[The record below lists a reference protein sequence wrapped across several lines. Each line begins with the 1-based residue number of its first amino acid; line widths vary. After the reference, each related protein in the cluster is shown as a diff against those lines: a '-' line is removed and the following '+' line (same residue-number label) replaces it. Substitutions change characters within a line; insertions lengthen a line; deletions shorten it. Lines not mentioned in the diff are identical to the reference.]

1 MSRITKFSQ
10 ITSSLPYPAQSR
22 GLLQSIHSSIVTAVC
37 EKGELTRKESRNV
50 IKLINTI
57 TYQCVQQESIS
68 WKKEDPLNFTN
79 LTVDEDTLQQV
90 LGNMYLVYRNI
101 NWKADEIDI
110 VAETQPEIA
119 NLVEKKLSGSEPIGE
134 KLSGSEPSEKNLS
147 GSEPVDEKL
156 SGSEP
161 IENKSAKSD
170 IENANVVTQQVPVY
184 VDATSNIAA
193 ELTPKEDL
201 YIQPPLVPRFNP
213 LHMVASKAIG
223 DCQYEIYESYPI
235 IPKKQNEISMTTDVN
250 RMTSKDLRN
259 LFPNRRICTRASV
272 MYEEQDHLEMHPIL
286 GLIIPIEGF
295 TRDQLIDNLIKYP
308 HIFRL
313 TKIVNNDIVS
323 FYTTVEIDGEL
334 QKITEIWNT
343 LPESKYIP
351 YNRDFVKEYVV
362 RRYLL
367 ERDVKGIHHKYPLFG
382 TLDPYLTLFT
392 TPNEYIQLGI
402 DDIDSLARSC
412 VRARVSYKQSRNPVI
427 RRLQNA

>member
-37 EKGELTRKESRNV
+37 EKGVLTRKESRNV
-50 IKLINTI
+50 IKLINTV
-57 TYQCVQQESIS
+57 TYRCIQQESIA
-68 WKKEDPLNFTN
+68 WKKEDPLNFTD
-79 LTVDEDTLQQV
+79 LTVDEDTLQQA
-90 LGNMYLVYRNI
+90 LGSMYLVYKNI
-101 NWKADEIDI
+101 NWKADEIEI
-110 VAETQPEIA
+110 VAETKLETTNQ
-119 NLVEKKLSGSEPIGE
+119 VDKKLSGSEPVE
-134 KLSGSEPSEKNLS
+134 KKSSES
-147 GSEPVDEKL
+147 V
-156 SGSEP
+156 
-161 IENKSAKSD
+161 

-184 VDATSNIAA
+184 VNVTSNIAA
-193 ELTPKEDL
+193 DLTPKEDL

-213 LHMVASKAIG
+213 VHMIVSRAIG

-272 MYEEQDHLEMHPIL
+272 MYEPQEHLEMHPIL
-286 GLIIPIEGF
+286 GLIIPVEGY

-313 TKIVNNDIVS
+313 SKVVNNELVS
-323 FYTTVEIDGEL
+323 FYTTVEINGEL
-334 QKITEIWNT
+334 HKITEIWNT

-367 ERDVKGIHHKYPLFG
+367 ERDVKGVHHKYHLFG

-392 TPNEYIQLGI
+392 TTDEYIQLGI
-402 DDIDSLARSC
+402 NDTDALARSC
-412 VRARVSYKQSRNPVI
+412 VKARVSYKQSRNPVI

>member
-37 EKGELTRKESRNV
+37 DKGVLTRKESRNV
-50 IKLINTI
+50 IRLINTI

-68 WKKEDPLNFTN
+68 WKKEDPLNLTN

-90 LGNMYLVYRNI
+90 LGSMYLVYKHI
-101 NWKADEIDI
+101 NWKADEIEI
-110 VAETQPEIA
+110 VAETKLEITNQA
-119 NLVEKKLSGSEPIGE
+119 DK
-134 KLSGSEPSEKNLS
+134 KLSGSEPSERKLS
-147 GSEPVDEKL
+147 GSEPVEKNL
-156 SGSEP
+156 TGSEP
-161 IENKSAKSD
+161 IEKKSSESAPE
-170 IENANVVTQQVPVY
+170 IATVVTQKVPVY
-184 VDATSNIAA
+184 VNATSSSSS

-213 LHMVASKAIG
+213 LHIIASKTIG

-272 MYEEQDHLEMHPIL
+272 MYEEQEHLEMHPIL
-286 GLIIPIEGF
+286 GLILPIEGF

-313 TKIVNNDIVS
+313 TKVVNNEIVS
-323 FYTTVEIDGEL
+323 FYTTVEINGEL

-367 ERDVKGIHHKYPLFG
+367 ERDVKGVHHKYPLFG

-392 TPNEYIQLGI
+392 TPDEYIQLGI
-402 DDIDSLARSC
+402 DDVDSLARSC

>member
-37 EKGELTRKESRNV
+37 EKGKLTRKESRNV
-50 IKLINTI
+50 IKLINTVS
-57 TYQCVQQESIS
+57 YQCIQQESIT
-68 WKKEDPLNFTN
+68 WKKEDPLNFTD
-79 LTVDEDTLQQV
+79 LTVDEDTLQHV
-90 LGNMYLVYRNI
+90 LGNMYLVYKNI

-110 VAETQPEIA
+110 VAETKVAEVPQA
-119 NLVEKKLSGSEPIGE
+119 DQKLSEP
-134 KLSGSEPSEKNLS
+134 EPHAT
-147 GSEPVDEKL
+147 EPV
-156 SGSEP
+156 EP
-161 IENKSAKSD
+161 VPENTTPAVPK
-170 IENANVVTQQVPVY
+170 VPVY
-184 VDATSNIAA
+184 TNTIIATAD
-193 ELTPKEDL
+193 LTPKEDL

-213 LHMVASKAIG
+213 LHMIVSKAVG

-259 LFPNRRICTRASV
+259 LFPNRRICTRASI
-272 MYEEQDHLEMHPIL
+272 MYEEQEHLEMHPIL
-286 GLIIPIEGF
+286 GLIIPVEGF

-313 TKIVNNDIVS
+313 TKVVNNELVS
-323 FYTTVEIDGEL
+323 FYTTVEINGEL

-392 TPNEYIQLGI
+392 TTDEYIQLGI
-402 DDIDSLARSC
+402 NDTDALARSC
-412 VRARVSYKQSRNPVI
+412 VKARVSYKQSRNPVI

>member
-37 EKGELTRKESRNV
+37 EKGALTRKESRNV

-57 TYQCVQQESIS
+57 TYQCVQQESMS
-68 WKKEDPLNFTN
+68 WRKEDPLNFTN

-90 LGNMYLVYRNI
+90 LGSMYLVYKNI

-110 VAETQPEIA
+110 VAETKPETA
-119 NLVEKKLSGSEPIGE
+119 NPIEKKLSGGEPVDKKLSGSESI
-134 KLSGSEPSEKNLS
+134 EKNVT
-147 GSEPVDEKL
+147 GSEPVA
-156 SGSEP
+156 
-161 IENKSAKSD
+161 NKSSESAP
-170 IENANVVTQQVPVY
+170 ENIQKVPVY
-184 VDATSNIAA
+184 VNATLNVSS
-193 ELTPKEDL
+193 EPTPKEDL

-213 LHMVASKAIG
+213 LHMIVSRTIG
-223 DCQYEIYESYPI
+223 DCQYEIYESYPL

-259 LFPNRRICTRASV
+259 LFPNRRICTRAAV
-272 MYEEQDHLEMHPIL
+272 MYEAQEHLEMHPIL
-286 GLIIPIEGF
+286 GLIIPVEGF

-313 TKIVNNDIVS
+313 TKIVNNEIVS
-323 FYTTVEIDGEL
+323 FYTTVEINGEL

-392 TPNEYIQLGI
+392 TPDEYIQLGI
-402 DDIDSLARSC
+402 DDTDALARAC
-412 VRARVSYKQSRNPVI
+412 VKARVSYKQSRNPVI

>member
-37 EKGELTRKESRNV
+37 EKKELTRKESRNV

-57 TYQCVQQESIS
+57 SYRCIQQESMS
-68 WKKEDPLNFTN
+68 WKKDDPLNFTD
-79 LTVDEDTLQQV
+79 LTVDEDILQQT
-90 LGNMYLVYRNI
+90 LGSMYLVYKNI

-110 VAETQPEIA
+110 VAETKLEIT
-119 NLVEKKLSGSEPIGE
+119 NLVDKKLSGSEPSKE
-134 KLSGSEPSEKNLS
+134 R
-147 GSEPVDEKL
+147 L

-161 IENKSAKSD
+161 IENKSSESAL
-170 IENANVVTQQVPVY
+170 ENANVVTQQVPVY
-184 VDATSNIAA
+184 VNATSNITA

-213 LHMVASKAIG
+213 LHMVVSRAIG

-272 MYEEQDHLEMHPIL
+272 MYEPQEHLEMHPIL
-286 GLIIPIEGF
+286 GLIIPVEGY
-295 TRDQLIDNLIKYP
+295 TLDQLIDNLIKYP

-313 TKIVNNDIVS
+313 TKVVNNELVS
-323 FYTTVEIDGEL
+323 FYTTVEINGTL
-334 QKITEIWNT
+334 HKITEIWNT

-392 TPNEYIQLGI
+392 TTDEYIQLGI
-402 DDIDSLARSC
+402 NDMDALARSC
-412 VRARVSYKQSRNPVI
+412 VKARVSYKQSRNPVI